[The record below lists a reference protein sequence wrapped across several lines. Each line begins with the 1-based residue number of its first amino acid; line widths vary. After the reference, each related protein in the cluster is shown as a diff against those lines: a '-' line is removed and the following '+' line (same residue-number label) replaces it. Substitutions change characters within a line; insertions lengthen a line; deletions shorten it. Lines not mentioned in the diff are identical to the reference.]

1 MACIWRKTMP
11 KVLGMSSS
19 PSPTDATD
27 LLRQL
32 DEDRSRLAGL
42 TETPWWAPALMGL
55 VVGLWVASPAVGD
68 RTPNYLFA
76 LVAGVVV
83 VYLVRVRT
91 GIRLR
96 GAGARPLA
104 LGILWLLVTLL
115 LYSAALG
122 LVSLDREVWTVLPAV
137 VAGVVT
143 YGLAVVSDR
152 WVRESLRI

>member
-1 MACIWRKTMP
+1 
-11 KVLGMSSS
+11 MSSS

-27 LLRQL
+27 LFRQM
-32 DEDRSRLAGL
+32 DDDRSRLAGL

-83 VYLVRVRT
+83 VYLVRLRT

-104 LGILWLLVTLL
+104 LGILWVLVTLL

-143 YGLAVVSDR
+143 YGLAVASDR

>member
-1 MACIWRKTMP
+1 MT
-11 KVLGMSSS
+11 SS
-19 PSPTDATD
+19 PTPADATD

-42 TETPWWAPALMGL
+42 TATPWWAPALLGL

-68 RTPNYLFA
+68 RTTNYLFA
-76 LVAGVVV
+76 LAAAVVV
-83 VYLVRVRT
+83 VHLVRVRT

-96 GAGARPLA
+96 GAGARQLV
-104 LGILWLLVTLL
+104 LGVLWLLVTLL

-122 LVSLDREVWTVLPAV
+122 LVSLDREVWTVLPAA

-143 YGLAVVSDR
+143 YALAVVSDR
-152 WVRESLRI
+152 WARESLRA